1 MFRRRMWSQCSKQ
14 WTSIAKTR
22 VGMNDLIAKQKI
34 QLRKECRAIRKGLG
48 EEKRAQASLAICER
62 LASWT
67 MFTQSETVLTY
78 MPIKSEVDLTP
89 LLERFPQKRWVLPRI
104 LPEENHCM
112 EFHRY
117 DAARLVQHPF
127 GMMEPAPDAPILAAE
142 AIELTLVPGLAYDR
156 RGYRLGYG
164 GGYYDRFLTRFRG
177 VSAGIVFYDLWLDS
191 IPHGGYDVPVQW
203 IVTEQDV
210 VEIKK

>member
-1 MFRRRMWSQCSKQ
+1 MD
-14 WTSIAKTR
+14 T
-22 VGMNDLIAKQKI
+22 LIAEQKI
-34 QLRKECRAIRKGLG
+34 QLRKECRAVRNALG
-48 EEKRAQASLAICER
+48 ETGRAQASLAICER
-62 LASWT
+62 LAAWT
-67 MFTQSETVLTY
+67 IFAQSQTILTY

-104 LPEENHCM
+104 IPEENHRM
-112 EFHRY
+112 EFHLY

-142 AIELTLVPGLAYDR
+142 EIELTLVPGLAYDR

-164 GGYYDRFLTRFRG
+164 GGYSDRVLTPYHS
-177 VSAGIVFYDLWLDS
+177 VSAGIVFHDLCLDL
-191 IPHGGYDVPVQW
+191 IPHGEHDIPVQW